1 VEVFFLAGITLEGV
15 SLTALAAISLL
26 WAAGAVLLI
35 PLGLPGNWLI
45 AAVGLLGPTLGLGW
59 WPLAALV
66 GLAGVAELLELG
78 AALRTT
84 RRSGAGR
91 VGAWGAVLG
100 GLAGGVLATP
110 LLPLIGSLV
119 GACLG
124 AALGAVLLESL
135 ARPHSATSLGRI
147 GWGAFLGALLGRLGK
162 ALIGVIQIVVWAW
175 WLVGGAGIL

>member
-1 VEVFFLAGITLEGV
+1 MLAGITLEGV
-15 SLTALAAISLL
+15 SLAALAALSLI

-45 AAVGLLGPTLGLGW
+45 AAVGLLGPTFGLGW
-59 WPLAALV
+59 WPLGVLA

-91 VGAWGAVLG
+91 AGAWGAVLG
-100 GLAGGVLATP
+100 GLAGGILATP
-110 LLPLIGSLV
+110 LLPLVGSLI

-135 ARPHSATSLGRI
+135 ARPHGAASLGRI

-162 ALIGVIQIVVWAW
+162 ALIGVLQVVVWAW
-175 WLVGGAGIL
+175 WMLHSAGIF